1 MDLDL
6 RRVVEG
12 QTAMLPAPPRGTLC
26 RSDSNPCLSPLPW
39 SSTAFTSAWQL
50 ISSATIP
57 STARRAARI
66 SGVVPSFILASRSV
80 TRLRIRIYRRRK
92 DGEGVT
98 WVKGRDR
105 AKRGIEGLTAGATL

>member
-1 MDLDL
+1 MKEST
-6 RRVVEG
+6 V
-12 QTAMLPAPPRGTLC
+12 
-26 RSDSNPCLSPLPW
+26 DSNLGQFFKDRVMILPEEACFAGKSPAPCLSALPW

-80 TRLRIRIYRRRK
+80 TRLRIRI
-92 DGEGVT
+92 
-98 WVKGRDR
+98 
-105 AKRGIEGLTAGATL
+105 